1 MIFNLTTISRMCYY
15 ELYFPIG
22 ESNRIHYFE
31 TRMEEKMGKFLAA
44 LVSIGFIIF
53 SILKWGGLIVGIL
66 GTIAAIVIGAIFIG
80 GGDA

>member
-1 MIFNLTTISRMCYY
+1 
-15 ELYFPIG
+15 
-22 ESNRIHYFE
+22 
-31 TRMEEKMGKFLAA
+31 MGKSLAA